1 MRTDCRSQPAE
12 PGPCSEYL
20 YRCRRASDLYIP
32 NPFPSM
38 PPFPLKAHVLDVR
51 HSSPNVRHM
60 KKESIL
66 GILNKLGERDTQQ
79 TAIDELR
86 REITVI

>member
-1 MRTDCRSQPAE
+1 
-12 PGPCSEYL
+12 
-20 YRCRRASDLYIP
+20 
-32 NPFPSM
+32 M

-51 HSSPNVRHM
+51 PSSPNVRHM
-60 KKESIL
+60 KKESI
-66 GILNKLGERDTQQ
+66 LGERDTQQ